1 MESSS
6 YKNEPIGRRRLK
18 INSRKNPATVGGS
31 TIGSV
36 KSPSTNAFA
45 RLPMR
50 ITLRAVQMPRKKQ
63 ITVAT
68 RPVLSEIQS
77 GL

>member
-1 MESSS
+1 M
-6 YKNEPIGRRRLK
+6 PIGRRRLK
-18 INSRKNPATVGGS
+18 ISSRKKPATVGGS

-36 KSPSTNAFA
+36 SSPSTNAFA
-45 RLPMR
+45 RLPMC
-50 ITLRAVQMPRKKQ
+50 ITLRAVHTPRKKQ

-68 RPVLSEIQS
+68 SPVLSEIQS